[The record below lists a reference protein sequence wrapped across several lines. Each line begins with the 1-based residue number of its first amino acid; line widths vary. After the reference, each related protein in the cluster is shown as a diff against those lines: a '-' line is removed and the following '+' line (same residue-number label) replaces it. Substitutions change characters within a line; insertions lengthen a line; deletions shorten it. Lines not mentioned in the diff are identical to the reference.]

1 MQPMVNESE
10 DPEFFGY
17 DIESDDELQ
26 DEFLYFMEKDD

>member
-1 MQPMVNESE
+1 MANES
-10 DPEFFGY
+10 DDDEFFGY